1 MKDLKVIDVRVHG
14 GDSGFLIDDGG
25 TSVLYDSGF
34 AFTGDGMVEKIKS
47 HLGDRKLDYIFL
59 THSHYD
65 HVLGSLYAMK
75 QWPDAKVIASDYAAK
90 IFNKPSAKAVMRDL
104 DKKFAFTCG
113 ASPYEDII
121 DNLKVDIE
129 VKENDIVK
137 AGNMTF
143 KVVELPG
150 HTKCSIGFYLIE
162 KKLLLSNETL
172 GIYAGNDII
181 LPSFLVGYKMTLA
194 SIEKV
199 EKMDV
204 EHILVPHYGLL
215 DGEDT
220 QKFLKNAKRV
230 AKETADDFSN
240 RIKSGES
247 DSSLIEYFKSIYYH
261 DYVRVIYPIDAIEL
275 NTKCMIDLIKR
286 ECL

>member
-1 MKDLKVIDVRVHG
+1 MKDLNVIDVRVHG
-14 GDSGFLIDDGG
+14 GDSGFLIDNGK

-75 QWPDAKVIASDYAAK
+75 EWPDAKVVASDYAAK
-90 IFNKPSAKAVMRDL
+90 IFNKSSAKAVMRDL
-104 DKKFAFTCG
+104 DKKFALTCG
-113 ASPYEDII
+113 SGPYEDII
-121 DNLKVDIE
+121 DNLKVDVE
-129 VKENDIVK
+129 VNENDIIN
-137 AGNMTF
+137 AGDMTF
-143 KVVELPG
+143 KVIELPG

-172 GIYAGNDII
+172 GIYAGNGII
-181 LPSFLVGYKMTLA
+181 LPSFLVGYKMTLD

-199 EKMDV
+199 ENMDV

-215 DGEDT
+215 DGDDT
-220 QKFLKNAKRV
+220 EKFLKNAKRV

-247 DSSLIEYFKSIYYH
+247 DISLIEYFKSLYYH

-275 NTKCMIDLIKR
+275 NTKCMIELIKR

>member
-14 GDSGFLIDDGG
+14 GDSGFLIDDGK

-47 HLGDRKLDYIFL
+47 YLGGRNLDYIFL

-65 HVLGSLYAMK
+65 HVLGSLYAK
-75 QWPDAKVIASDYAAK
+75 KEWPDAKIIASDYAAK

-104 DKKFAFTCG
+104 DKKFAITCG
-113 ASPYEDII
+113 VDSYEDII
-121 DNLKVDIE
+121 DNLNVDIE
-129 VKENDIVK
+129 VRENDIIN
-137 AGNMTF
+137 AGDMTF

-150 HTKCSIGFYLIE
+150 HTKCSIGFYLVE
-162 KKLLLSNETL
+162 KKLLLSSETL
-172 GIYAGNDII
+172 GTYVGNDVV
-181 LPSFLVGYKMTLA
+181 LPSFLVGYKMTLD
-194 SIEKV
+194 SIKKV
-199 EKMDV
+199 ENMDV
-204 EHILVPHYGLL
+204 EHILMPHYGLL
-215 DGEDT
+215 SGTDIE
-220 QKFLKNAKRV
+220 KFLRIARKV
-230 AKETADDFSN
+230 VIEIADDFSS

-247 DSSLIEYFKSIYYH
+247 DESLIEYFKSIFYH
-261 DYVRVIYPIDAIEL
+261 DNVRVIYPIDAIEL

>member
-1 MKDLKVIDVRVHG
+1 MDNLKIVDVRVYG
-14 GDSGFLIDDGG
+14 GDSGFLIDDSK
-25 TSVLYDSGF
+25 TSILYDSGF
-34 AFTGDGMVEKIKS
+34 AFTGDCMVDKIKR
-47 HLGDRKLDYIFL
+47 HLGNRKLDYIFL

-65 HVLGSLYAMK
+65 HVLGALYAMK
-75 QWPDAKVIASDYAAK
+75 EWPDAKVIASEYAAK

-129 VKENDIVK
+129 VKENDIIT
-137 AGNMTF
+137 AGDMTF
-143 KVVELPG
+143 KVIELPG

-172 GIYAGNDII
+172 GVYTGNGVI
-181 LPSFLVGYKMTLA
+181 LPSFLVGYEMTLA

-199 EKMDV
+199 ENMGV
-204 EHILVPHYGLL
+204 EHILMPHYGLL

-220 QKFLKNAKRV
+220 DKFLKNAKRV
-230 AKETADDFSN
+230 AKETAEDFSK
-240 RIKSGES
+240 RIKLGES
-247 DSSLIEYFKSIYYH
+247 DDSLIEYFKSLYYH
-261 DYVRVIYPIDAIEL
+261 GRVRDIYPLDAIEL
-275 NTKCMIDLIKR
+275 NTKCMIELIKR